1 MRNIKFKKA
10 KYDDIRIENFING
23 LGVKKKFAWKH
34 IAHQNLQFIKIEKS
48 LIVKKFI
55 SARTKTTGHK
65 MKNN

>member
-10 KYDDIRIENFING
+10 KYNDIGIENFING

-34 IAHQNLQFIKIEKS
+34 IAHQNRQFIKIEK